1 MTKNQQLYK
10 KSLNLMPGGVN
21 SPVRAF
27 GAVGGNPLFV
37 KRAKGAYFWDAD
49 GKRYI
54 DYCLSWGPMLLGH
67 ANPKVL
73 AAIQK
78 SLSAGTSFGINHENE
93 IKIAELIRS
102 FYPSIEKVRLVSS
115 GTEAVMSA
123 VRLAR
128 GVTGR
133 EKILKFEGCYHG
145 HADSFLVKAGSGAAT
160 FGKPSSLGVPKEL
173 AKLTL
178 TAPFNDLEKVEMLF
192 KKHGNQIACIVVE
205 PVAGNMGCVLPSPR
219 FLEGLKVLTKKYK
232 ALLIFDEVMA
242 GFRIASR
249 GIQGVSGVK
258 PDLTCLGK
266 VVGGGMPLAAFGGQ
280 KRWMNQLAPHGGI
293 YQAGTLSGNPL
304 AVAAG
309 IATLQM
315 LKKSPGLFRK
325 AQTLTDQLTTRVND
339 LIKKEGLPW
348 TIQSMGTLWT
358 LFFTPK
364 PVRNFQD
371 VAKSDLKEFARYFQA
386 MLKSGIYVAPSAFE
400 ANFLSSAHTEADILK
415 TVRAIKK
422 FASSIARGERV

>member
-1 MTKNQQLYK
+1 
-10 KSLNLMPGGVN
+10 MPGGVN

-27 GAVGGNPLFV
+27 SAVGGKPLFI
-37 KRAKGAYFWDAD
+37 KRAKGAYLWDAD

-73 AAIQK
+73 GAIKK
-78 SLSAGTSFGINHENE
+78 SLSAGTSFGANHESE
-93 IKIAELIRS
+93 IRIAQVIKS

-178 TAPFNDLEKVEMLF
+178 TAPFNDLEQVEMLF
-192 KKHGNQIACIVVE
+192 KKHGKQIACVVVE
-205 PVAGNMGCVLPSPR
+205 PVAGNMGCIPPNPS
-219 FLEGLKVLTKKYK
+219 FLEGLRTLAKKHRT
-232 ALLIFDEVMA
+232 LLIFDEVMA
-242 GFRIASR
+242 GFRISPR

-280 KRWMNQLAPHGGI
+280 KKWMDQLAPFGGI
-293 YQAGTLSGNPL
+293 YQAGTLSGNPV

-315 LKKSPGLFRK
+315 LKKSPHFFRK
-325 AQTLTDQLTTRVND
+325 AKTLTDQLATCVND
-339 LIKKEGLPW
+339 LIKDKGLPW
-348 TIQSMGTLWT
+348 TFQSMGTMWT

-364 PVRNFQD
+364 PVRNLGD
-371 VAKSDLKEFARYFQA
+371 VMKSDLKGFSYYFQA

-400 ANFLSSAHTEADILK
+400 ANFLSSAHTEADISK
-415 TVRAIKK
+415 TVAAIKK
-422 FASSIARGERV
+422 FARTRRL